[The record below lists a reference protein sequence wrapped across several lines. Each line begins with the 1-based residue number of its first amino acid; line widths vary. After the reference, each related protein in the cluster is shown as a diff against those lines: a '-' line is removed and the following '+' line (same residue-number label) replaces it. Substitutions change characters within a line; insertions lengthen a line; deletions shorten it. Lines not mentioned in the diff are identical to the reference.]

1 MHIRR
6 LAALLLGAWL
16 FTGAFLIF
24 VRIHNLQAVDHLLLA
39 PPRMAGLS
47 IEALGQTTARTFLR
61 FYSSELN
68 RWCFDVWEIVQ
79 LALGAALITVL
90 IAGGSRRF
98 GIALGAL
105 MLVMVVILHF
115 AIAPEL
121 NRVGRVLDFFPAY
134 RATPDRARYANF
146 RTAYDVAEGVK
157 FFFGLMLLS
166 SLLRL
171 HGGHSKTSKAGKEE
185 SPKWVR
191 AR

>member
-16 FTGAFLIF
+16 FTGAFLF
-24 VRIHNLQAVDHLLLA
+24 VVTIHNMQATDRLLIA

-47 IEALGQTTARTFLR
+47 IEALGESTARTFLR

-68 RWCFDVWEIVQ
+68 RWYFDVWEIVQ
-79 LALGAALITVL
+79 IGLGVCLAAALLSDGRRRRSGVVL
-90 IAGGSRRF
+90 CS
-98 GIALGAL
+98 L
-105 MLVMVVILHF
+105 MLVAVVILHF

-121 NRVGRVLDFFPAY
+121 NRLGRVLDFFPAH
-134 RATPDRARYANF
+134 RPTPDRQRYATF
-146 RTAYDVAEGVK
+146 QTAYFVFEGIKVL
-157 FFFGLMLLS
+157 FGLILLS

-171 HGGHSKTSKAGKEE
+171 YGRTSKRNPEE
-185 SPKWVR
+185 RPRWVK

>member
-16 FTGAFLIF
+16 LTGAFLIL
-24 VRIHNLQAVDHLLLA
+24 VRIHNMQFVDRLLAA
-39 PPRMAGLS
+39 PPRMAGMS
-47 IEALGQTTARTFLR
+47 IEALGQATARTFLR

-68 RWCFDVWEIVQ
+68 RWCFDTWEIVQ
-79 LALGAALITVL
+79 LGLGAALIIVL
-90 IAGGSRRF
+90 IVGGSRRF
-98 GIALGAL
+98 GIVLGSL
-105 MLVMVVILHF
+105 MLVTVVILHF

-121 NRVGRVLDFFPAY
+121 NRVGRVLDFFPAH

-146 RTAYDVAEGVK
+146 RTAYAVVEGIK
-157 FFFGLMLLS
+157 FSFGLMLLS

-171 HGGHSKTSKAGKEE
+171 HGGHSKTSKARKEE